1 MIRGLEGVLQRIQ
14 ELEQILA
21 GPAAPAAGSEPAAE
35 PFARVL
41 ARAAEAQAPS
51 ATPGAAGYDSLIR
64 QAAARYGVDDRLIH
78 AVIRAESD
86 YDPRCVSRAGA
97 KGLMQL
103 MPENCEDYGV
113 SDPFDPAQ
121 NIDGGVRQL
130 RDLMSSFGRLDL
142 ALAAYN
148 AGAGAVRRYG
158 GIPPY
163 RETQQYVSKIL
174 GWLGQ

>member
-1 MIRGLEGVLQRIQ
+1 MIRGLGGVLQRIQ
-14 ELEQILA
+14 ELEATLT
-21 GPAAPAAGSEPAAE
+21 GPGAPATGSERGPQ
-35 PFARVL
+35 PFSQVL
-41 ARAAEAQAPS
+41 ARAADAQTPAPK
-51 ATPGAAGYDSLIR
+51 TGAAGYDGLIR

-86 YDPRCVSRAGA
+86 YDPRCVSQAGA

-103 MPENCEDYGV
+103 MPENCHDYGV
-113 SDPFDPAQ
+113 SDPFDAAQ

-130 RDLMSSFGRLDL
+130 RDLMSTFGRLDL